1 MRERRARRQ
10 DNLVPRSRLTTL
22 AVMPSRFPP
31 CAYLPP
37 TPAQMDAR
45 ALTVHRDKR
54 DADFYLSALTYGH
67 YLWQHGQAARAILK
81 VDRALLADLRGDEPV
96 LRDWPLPYAAMA
108 WLLRQSPVDVFIGNP
123 RVHFSHLADRMN
135 EPRREQRRWRA
146 WACWGLA
153 RVVLPHLPGDPQHHV
168 DEPTSDLIS
177 QQLSEHGLPGEA
189 GLWRSVMEKTGGW
202 PETNFSSSPHF

>member
-31 CAYLPP
+31 CPYLPP

-81 VDRALLADLRGDEPV
+81 VDRALLADLQGDEPV
-96 LRDWPLPYAAMA
+96 LRDWPLPYEAMA
-108 WLLRQSPVDVFIGNP
+108 WFLHHTPPDVFIGNP
-123 RVHFSHLADRMN
+123 RVHFQHLADRMN

-146 WACWGLA
+146 WACWALVRA
-153 RVVLPHLPGDPQHHV
+153 VRPDLPTDPRHAV
-168 DEPTSDLIS
+168 EEPSLEKIAAE
-177 QQLSEHGLPGEA
+177 LSAHGHPGERA
-189 GLWRSVMEKTGGW
+189 LWCATLCAPASG
-202 PETNFSSSPHF
+202 